1 VRFLNHM
8 VTKLVALGIVLGLIG
23 SFLLIQLPWMPV
35 RASKEATRTDQ
46 LINALTYVSG
56 AIFGLCMVVMLYAI
70 WKWRRRDGDMRDG
83 IPLHG
88 HTGLEIFWTAIP
100 VLIVT
105 IFGIAAGVD
114 LSRNESVA
122 KAGTPLRTVLATGSR
137 YSWSFKYVSD
147 GGFTSST
154 LYLPEGQGAR
164 IETTST
170 DVIHGF
176 FVAEWRVKADAVPG
190 IINRTFVTPTR
201 TGTYRVL
208 CSALCGPG
216 HAGMSTVNI
225 AKVVSAG
232 DYTKWVA
239 QQKNQASSQP
249 AGEAVFNGTS
259 GCGGCHTLAAAGA
272 KGTVGPDLEVSR
284 LTSDAKSAGESLK
297 DFIHESIVDP
307 NKYIAK
313 GFPANVM
320 PGTFGQSLSK
330 KDIDALV
337 TYLAGDTK

>member
-1 VRFLNHM
+1 M
-8 VTKLVALGIVLGLIG
+8 VTKLVLLGIVLGLIM

-35 RASKEATRTDQ
+35 RASSEATRTDQ
-46 LINALTYVSG
+46 LIEALMYVSG
-56 AIFGLCMVVMLYAI
+56 AIFGLCMAVMLYAI
-70 WKWRRRDGDMRDG
+70 WKWRRRGDDMRDG

-105 IFGIAAGVD
+105 AFGIAAGID

-122 KAGTPLRTVLATGSR
+122 HAGTTERTVLATGSR

-154 LYLPEGQGAR
+154 LELPVGEGAR
-164 IETTST
+164 IETTAT

-201 TGTYRVL
+201 MGTYRVL

-216 HAGMSTVNI
+216 HAGMSNTNT
-225 AKVVSAG
+225 AKIVSAA
-232 DYTKWVA
+232 DYKTWVA
-239 QQKNQASSQP
+239 QQKKAANTQP

-259 GCGGCHTLAAAGA
+259 GCGGCHSLAAANA
-272 KGTVGPDLEVSR
+272 KGTIGPDLETDK
-284 LTSDAKSAGESLK
+284 LQADAKDAGMSLD
-297 DFIHESIVDP
+297 DFIRESIVDP

-313 GFPANVM
+313 GYPANVM
-320 PGTFGQSLSK
+320 PGTFKSSLSK
-330 KDIDALV
+330 KDLDALV
-337 TYLAGDTK
+337 TYLAGDSK